1 MTSVEVASRQEWVT
15 LTHEL
20 VTLTHK
26 LVTLTH
32 ELVMWMH
39 KLVTLTLELVTLTH
53 ELAKLKAYGS
63 VRVFPVMVEDK
74 SIVVSVFLQNLS
86 NTCVIPQVHPPLT
99 LIQHDCR
106 GIIKLGMSKIV
117 AI

>member
-1 MTSVEVASRQEWVT
+1 MTSVEVTSRQEWVT

-32 ELVMWMH
+32 
-39 KLVTLTLELVTLTH
+39 ELVTLTH